1 VRRPAFALACAALL
15 AIPARV
21 AAAPSPSFRVD
32 FSGSAVQ
39 HVADTQ
45 RYVDDTDGSCFA
57 RERIDETAHV
67 VWTASNTKTAQGI
80 AGSTVAGTGVRDSCD
95 GPPEKAPADW
105 LRQTTCNGQLE
116 LVAPPTVTTT
126 KTKKSLVLAL
136 VGPQAAAPVGS
147 GCTLVVRADEL
158 VAHVSI
164 PLAKLNALK
173 RGRSMTVAVGTS
185 RPGPGD
191 YYAPHV
197 DCSRPAKP
205 YEGYKVADV
214 CADDLTWSGT
224 VKVTRA

>member
-185 RPGPGD
+185 QPGPGD